1 MQFLK
6 SSTFWEAQQQNWH
19 EICMGKMVS
28 NPGIDPVLRIN
39 SADSQPGKLIV
50 AIIEFQRGNF

>member
-6 SSTFWEAQQQNWH
+6 SSTFWGAQQQNWH
-19 EICMGKMVS
+19 EICMGEMVS

-39 SADSQPGKLIV
+39 STDSQLGKLF
-50 AIIEFQRGNF
+50 AATIEFQRENF